1 MNRKIFFTFVLIVKC
16 FIGFS
21 QILDDST
28 KQVYSIKTVKYILE
42 DDILNNKK
50 QEYHPDT
57 TFNNFHWFDSNLQ
70 GGWLHQDLGNIGTA
84 IRPLFYEQR
93 QDISQ
98 QLGFNSFSFYAFDPK
113 KIQYFNSKSPYTGIN
128 YVQSGGG
135 TALLGFKHSQNI
147 NPQFNMGLDVR
158 HLTTSKQ
165 FGAPKTREDRL
176 SDSWNVNYSINYISK
191 NQKYTLLGNYNH
203 FNHYTLEQG
212 GIKPVSDSSKIVET
226 QYLND
231 YKNYLSK
238 LSGASARDWRNEF
251 HLYQQFKLANGFQ
264 LYYIADYQGRRDLYF
279 DNNFGTDSALSSQVY
294 HFTATTP
301 NDSLSLK
308 SRYRLLE
315 NKFGIKGIYRGFAYR
330 LNLRQRN
337 YTFNKFDLAYPKN
350 WKNETYLGAWANYF
364 FPDSIRRVYA
374 ETELGTINSIG
385 NLKIKAEYL
394 SPSIRTGFTLIN
406 RPADILDQFFYKTVA
421 LVDTN
426 LTNEFSM
433 QFYANTDLKFKNW
446 IISPNADYSIIKNYI
461 YYDENALVK
470 QLSSGAINI
479 LKIGL
484 NLSYQ
489 WKQFAFNN
497 QSYWIAN
504 SRNDLIRMPKW
515 TNNTQ
520 ISVYFRYAKILKIQT
535 GVDIFYRSSYRAYQ
549 YMPLIRQFYLQNEQ
563 SVWGTPI
570 VDIFANLNINKV
582 RLFFK
587 FAHVNQGFPANGYYV
602 SPNFPG
608 LKRTFFLGVN
618 WPLFD

>member
-1 MNRKIFFTFVLIVKC
+1 MNKKIFFTFVLIIKC
-16 FIGFS
+16 FVGFT

-57 TFNNFHWFDSNLQ
+57 LFNNFHLFDTNLQ
-70 GGWLHQDLGNIGTA
+70 SGWLNQDLGNIGTA
-84 IRPLFYEQR
+84 IRPLFFEQR

-98 QLGFNSFSFYAFDPK
+98 QLGFHTFSFYAYNPK
-113 KIQYFNSKSPYTGIN
+113 NIAYFNSKSPYTGIN

-135 TALLGFKHSQNI
+135 TALLDFRHSQNI
-147 NPQFNMGLDVR
+147 NPRLNMGLDAR

-176 SDSWNVNYSINYISK
+176 TDSWNVNYSVNYISK
-191 NQKYTLLGNYNH
+191 NQKYTFLGNYNH

-212 GIKPVSDSSKIVET
+212 GLKPWSDSLAFVET
-226 QYLND
+226 KYLND
-231 YKNYLSK
+231 YKNFLSK
-238 LSGASARDWRNEF
+238 LSGASARDWRNEV
-251 HLYQQFKLANGFQ
+251 HLYHQFKLANGFQ
-264 LYYIADYQGRRDLYF
+264 LYHIIDYQGRRDLYF
-279 DNNFGTDSALSSQVY
+279 DYNFGADSSLSSQVY
-294 HFTATTP
+294 HFTAQTST
-301 NDSLSLK
+301 DTLSLK
-308 SRYRLLE
+308 SRYRLVE
-315 NKFGIKGIYRGFAYR
+315 NKLGVKGIYRGFAYR

-337 YTFNKFDLAYPKN
+337 YTFNRFGLESPKT

-364 FPDSIRRVYA
+364 FPDSIRRAYA
-374 ETELGTINSIG
+374 EAELGAVNSIG

-394 SPSIRTGFTLIN
+394 SPSIRAGFSLIN

-421 LVDTN
+421 LIDTS
-426 LTNEFSM
+426 LKNEFSM
-433 QFYANTDLKFKNW
+433 QFYANTAFKIRQW
-446 IISPNADYSIIKNYI
+446 VLSPGADYSIIKNYI
-461 YYDENALVK
+461 YYDEKALVR
-470 QLSSGAINI
+470 QSSLPISL
-479 LKIGL
+479 LKI
-484 NLSYQ
+484 SFKIAYQ
-489 WKQFAFNN
+489 SNKFSFIN
-497 QSYWIAN
+497 QSYWVAN
-504 SRNDLIRMPKW
+504 SQSKLIRMPQL

-520 ISVYFRYAKILKIQT
+520 ISFYFKYAKVLKIQT
-535 GVDIFYRSSYRAYQ
+535 GLDIFYRSAYQGYQ

-563 SVWGTPI
+563 TVWGTPI
-570 VDIFANLNINKV
+570 VDVFANLNINKV

-602 SPNFPG
+602 SSNYPG